1 MLKKLV
7 SLSPQSIS
15 VYDAGGRFV
24 WGNQAFLDLFEFA
37 PPPEYSLFEDPIL
50 ERAGL
55 KAELLKIKE
64 GHVVRAQSIWYNA
77 REIRADLPDK
87 PICIGGIAFP
97 IFGESGQ
104 LEKVVCIVEDITR
117 QKLAEQAWRS
127 SDEKFRIICRSVTD
141 VVWDWD
147 IGSGRLDW
155 FGEIDQMLGYSPG
168 EFHRT
173 IEAWEAVIHPD
184 DHDRVT
190 KVLDRHVVLNEPYDV
205 EYRVVTRDRGI
216 RHWRDR
222 GLAVRDSQGK
232 AVRMIGSCTDV
243 TEQKKTERALRESEE
258 RFRGIFE
265 NSLIGIYRTTP
276 DGRVLMA
283 NPTLVSM
290 MGYSTSEELAAL
302 DLENPANFPI
312 VPRSDFKER
321 IEVDG
326 RVVGLE
332 SIWLRK
338 DRSRLFVRESARVVR
353 DAQGNSLYYE
363 GTVEDITEQKKAEA
377 RLRLLSSIVEQ
388 STEGMA
394 VSDLEGNVLFLND
407 AFAAMH
413 GYKAE
418 ELVGKHLSICHTAE
432 QMAAVEAA
440 NRKLRQTG
448 EFSGEIWHVRRDGT
462 VFPGFMK
469 NSLRRDEAGQP
480 IGMIATMRDI
490 TDYKLA
496 EEAIRHSEEHFR
508 SLIES
513 AHDIILVHDEHGRVT
528 YITPSF
534 ERILGYGPEEI
545 LGRDVLDTIYPGD
558 RERIRSRVEE
568 EIRNPGKA
576 VPFEAR
582 VRSKDERWIFLEGTG
597 RNLLDVAAVGG
608 IVVNCRDVTER
619 KSAERRLLADRAKLK
634 SLASELSLAEER
646 ERRRIAVELHDQISQ
661 SLVFSKMK
669 LEALYEKMVECGC
682 QAELQEVSEMI
693 SNVIEQTRTLTFD
706 LSSPILYELGFEDA
720 VAEWL
725 REQIEKRHGIKA
737 DFEDDGQPKPLDEDV
752 RVLLFR
758 NTRELLVNVAKHAK
772 TDHVRVSIRRV
783 NGQIVVSVEDRG
795 VGFDVSEA
803 SSGSSKGGGFG
814 LLSVRERLEQLGGR
828 LEIDSKPGRGTRITM
843 FAPLRSAKDAQGAS
857 R

>member
-1 MLKKLV
+1 MQDSSNNGSVRSGESARQPVRESDSNQHLSEAGAGGAGFGGVGASAEMLEKLV
-7 SLSPQSIS
+7 SLSPQCIS

-24 WGNQAFLDLFEFA
+24 WGNQAFLDLFKVA

-64 GHVVRAQSIWYNA
+64 GRVVRVQSIWYNT
-77 REIRADLPDK
+77 RGIRADLPDK

-104 LEKVVCIVEDITR
+104 LEKVVCIVEDITG

-127 SDEKFRIICRSVTD
+127 SEEKFRIICRSVTD

-155 FGEIDQMLGYSPG
+155 FGEIDRMLGYSPG

-184 DHDRVT
+184 DHDRVR

-243 TEQKKTERALRESEE
+243 TEQKKTEQALRESEE

-283 NPTLVSM
+283 NRALVSM
-290 MGYSTSEELAAL
+290 MGYSTFEELAAL
-302 DLENPANFPI
+302 DLENPANFPV
-312 VPRSDFKER
+312 VPRSEFKER
-321 IEVDG
+321 IEVEG
-326 RVVGLE
+326 GVVGLE
-332 SIWLRK
+332 SVWLRK
-338 DRSRLFVRESARVVR
+338 DRSKLFVRESARVVR
-353 DAQGNSLYYE
+353 DGQGNALYYE
-363 GTVEDITEQKKAEA
+363 GTVEDITERKKAEG

-394 VSDLEGNVLFLND
+394 VSDLEGNLLFLND

-413 GYKAE
+413 GYKAD
-418 ELVGKHLSICHTAE
+418 ELVGKHLSIFHTAE

-440 NRKLRQTG
+440 NLKVRETG

-462 VFPGFMK
+462 VFPGSMK
-469 NSLRRDEAGQP
+469 TSLRRDETGRP

-490 TDYKLA
+490 TDYK
-496 EEAIRHSEEHFR
+496 R
-508 SLIES
+508 
-513 AHDIILVHDEHGRVT
+513 
-528 YITPSF
+528 
-534 ERILGYGPEEI
+534 
-545 LGRDVLDTIYPGD
+545 
-558 RERIRSRVEE
+558 
-568 EIRNPGKA
+568 
-576 VPFEAR
+576 
-582 VRSKDERWIFLEGTG
+582 
-597 RNLLDVAAVGG
+597 
-608 IVVNCRDVTER
+608 
-619 KSAERRLLADRAKLK
+619 AERRLLADRAKLK
-634 SLASELSLAEER
+634 SLASELSLVEER

-669 LEALYEKMVECGC
+669 LEALGEKMIDCGC
-682 QAELQEVSEMI
+682 QDELAEVSEMI
-693 SNVIEQTRTLTFD
+693 SNVIEQTRNLTFD

-725 REQIEKRHGIKA
+725 REQIEKRRGIKA
-737 DFEDDGQPKPLDEDV
+737 EFEDDGQPKPLDDDV

-772 TDHVRVSIRRV
+772 TDHVRVSVRRASSE
-783 NGQIVVSVEDRG
+783 IEVSVEDMG

-803 SSGSSKGGGFG
+803 SSGSSKAGGFG
-814 LLSVRERLEQLGGR
+814 LLSVRERLEQFGGR
-828 LEIDSKPGRGTRITM
+828 LVIDSEPGRGTKVTM
-843 FAPLRSAKDAQGAS
+843 YAPLRDAKGSQGAS